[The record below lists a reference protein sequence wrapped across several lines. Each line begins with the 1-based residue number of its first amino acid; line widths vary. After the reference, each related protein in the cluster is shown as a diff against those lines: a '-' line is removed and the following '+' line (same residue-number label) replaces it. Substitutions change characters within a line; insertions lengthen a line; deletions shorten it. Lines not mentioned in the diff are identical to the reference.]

1 MNLVRWTP
9 VNEMMEL
16 GNMLNRTFQRNGFPH
31 THQALEL
38 ALDIYETE
46 ENIVLRATLPGA
58 AKEDISVEF
67 EDQLLTVK
75 ATVNA
80 FELPE
85 GAKSLLQ
92 ESAHGEVTRTLRI
105 PHKLDV
111 ENSKGRFVDGVLEVT
126 FPKAPEAKRKSIV
139 IE

>member
-16 GNMLNRTFQRNGFPH
+16 GDMLNRSFRRNGYPH
-31 THQALEL
+31 NHGRLDL
-38 ALDIYETE
+38 ALDLFETE
-46 ENIVLRATLPGA
+46 EDIVLRATVPGA
-58 AKEDISVEF
+58 KKEDISVEF

-75 ATVNA
+75 ATVHP

-85 GAKSLLQ
+85 DAKSLLQ

-111 ENSKGRFVDGVLEVT
+111 ENSKGRFADGVLEVT
-126 FPKAPEAKRKSIV
+126 FPKAPEAKRKSIT

>member
-16 GNMLNRTFQRNGFPH
+16 GDILNRSFRRNGYPPS
-31 THQALEL
+31 TSGLQL
-38 ALDIYETE
+38 ALDLFETE
-46 ENIVLRATLPGA
+46 SDIVLRANLPGA
-58 AKEDISVEF
+58 QKEDISVEF

-75 ATVNA
+75 ATVKA
-80 FELPE
+80 YELPE
-85 GAKSLLQ
+85 GATSLLQ
-92 ESAHGEVTRTLRI
+92 ESSHGEITRTLRI

-111 ENSKGRFVDGVLEVT
+111 DNSKGKFVDGILEVT

>member
-9 VNEMMEL
+9 VNDMMEMGDL
-16 GNMLNRTFQRNGFPH
+16 LNRSFRRNGYPNNH
-31 THQALEL
+31 AALNL
-38 ALDIYETE
+38 ALDLFETE

-58 AKEDISVEF
+58 VKEDITVEF
-67 EDQLLTVK
+67 EDQLLTVQAK
-75 ATVNA
+75 VQP

-92 ESAHGEVTRTLRI
+92 ESAHGDITRTLRI

-111 ENSKGRFVDGVLEVT
+111 ENSKGKFTDGVLEVT
-126 FPKAPEAKRKSIV
+126 FPKAPEAKRRSII

>member
-16 GNMLNRTFQRNGFPH
+16 GNLLNRTFQRNGFH
-31 THQALEL
+31 NHQALGL
-38 ALDIYETE
+38 ALDLYETE
-46 ENIVLRATLPGA
+46 QNIVLRATVPGA
-58 AKEDISVEF
+58 KKEDISVEF

-75 ATVNA
+75 ALVKS

-85 GAKSLLQ
+85 DAKSLLW
-92 ESAHGEVTRTLRI
+92 ESTHGEVSRTLRI

-126 FPKAPEAKRKSIV
+126 FPKAAEAKRKTIV